1 VHSIMVVKEK
11 KMAEKFLFKGIFNY
25 YGETNT
31 LYTHAQSRAQAFNFF
46 CRQLSEKYEH
56 SYMAIYSYFAKT
68 DRYKIIEEG
77 EKKMKVEIKLD
88 QFVDEIK
95 PLIEKEIAVA
105 IDRLAAKR
113 ITGVGAPRGGEKWSK
128 EEDASLRTDFCEFI
142 SNRAFLTGRSFASIT
157 ARVKKIFDDGILY

>member
-1 VHSIMVVKEK
+1 
-11 KMAEKFLFKGIFNY
+11 MAEKFLFKGIFNY

-56 SYMAIYSYFAKT
+56 SYMVIYGYFINT
-68 DRYKIIEEG
+68 DRYEIIEEE

-88 QFVDEIK
+88 QLVDEIK
-95 PLIEKEIAVA
+95 PLIEKEVAAA

-142 SNRAFLTGRSFASIT
+142 ANRAFLTGRSFASIS